1 MTVVISLRKW
11 GYLPYW
17 GFCLVVL
24 LHFAGACKEKKSASS
39 LHLPKRNQI
48 ESPFSNASSSN
59 QIENDGS
66 NIAQPALSS
75 LKQPTTD
82 ALLSEKEEKISI
94 TSLAHAA
101 VKEEKEYRET
111 FSQELSAIKDLSE
124 RDKLIESFIKKRN
137 QRIETFNTLLQKVG
151 DSAEKQRLI
160 EEFQDT
166 KGMCDEWNLLSKH
179 YAGVPD
185 PIKRKQ
191 QDQELGDIVEK
202 YNGYRIESKRQ
213 QIRDRVKKLFKSTHN
228 QDAQCAICHKTE
240 SVGLLPCGDWVH
252 ADCLV
257 EAMIFVWRK
266 GHEFVYTCPGS
277 CGNYLVFHYF
287 LMDDAYAEKYLN
299 PDKQEEIFFKPRG

>member
-75 LKQPTTD
+75 LKQPATN
-82 ALLSEKEEKISI
+82 ALDSEKKETQTSLIDSLNTMVQEEKQ
-94 TSLAHAA
+94 
-101 VKEEKEYRET
+101 YREA
-111 FSQELSAIKDLSE
+111 FSQKLSQITDINT
-124 RDKLIESFIKKRN
+124 RDKVIASCRKERN
-137 QRIETFNTLLQKVG
+137 QRIEALNALLEKVADPNKKQQLIAEFNGVVAMCVERNDLN
-151 DSAEKQRLI
+151 EK
-160 EEFQDT
+160 
-166 KGMCDEWNLLSKH
+166 
-179 YAGVPD
+179 YAGWSEEKARR
-185 PIKRKQ
+185 I
-191 QDQELGDIVEK
+191 GDIMEK
-202 YNGYRIESKRQ
+202 YSGYAIESKRQ
-213 QIRDRVKKLFKSTHN
+213 QIRDRVKKLFISTHN

-240 SVGLLPCGDWVH
+240 SVGLLPCGDYVH